1 MTEELKK
8 ESKVDLYL
16 SKVEEKVLTNAS
28 KGTEEAVVSI
38 PTDFTIEEVKE
49 IMRRIRYFKLFSKLS
64 YAKELPT
71 EKFVIIEVRTLPYE
85 CQYDFNLFIHWN

>member
-16 SKVEEKVLTNAS
+16 SKVEEKVLTTAS
-28 KGTEEAVVSI
+28 NGTEEAVVSI

-49 IMRRIRYFKLFSKLS
+49 IMRRIRYFKFFSKLS

-71 EKFVIIEVRTLPYE
+71 EKFVSIEVRTLPYE
-85 CQYDFNLFIHWN
+85 LQYDFNLFIRWN

>member
-1 MTEELKK
+1 MTKEE
-8 ESKVDLYL
+8 YL
-16 SKVEEKVLTNAS
+16 SQVEKQVLANHAG
-28 KGTEEAVVSI
+28 GTEAAIVPI

-64 YAKELPT
+64 YAKSLPT